1 MQGLR
6 IPGRRAIKRT
16 GQGTAVKPQRQPA
29 DRPLRARRLLV
40 IYNPVAGRRSVR
52 RLHRILAHC
61 RRLGAVVV
69 LRETTARGDAETFA
83 REACEGAFDAV
94 VAAGG
99 DGTIN
104 EVVNGLGDADLPL
117 AILPLG
123 TGNVLANEI
132 GLPRNAARLAALA
145 ALGEARPVWTAA
157 VGARRFLMMAGIG
170 FDAAVV
176 AGIDEGLKR
185 RIGKLAFV
193 KEILAQLWQ
202 HRDGDYRVRCDGI
215 DYRPASAVI
224 AKGRFYAGRFVL
236 APAARLDDPALHLVL
251 FMRSGRVAVLRYLI
265 AMLLGRVHRLPDV
278 RILRTSDL
286 SLSGPAGALVEA
298 DGDIVATLPAKIAL
312 ADRPLRLIQPG
323 STDRRSYFG
332 PSPPPRW
339 RRAAAMAWRVASGW
353 AATAPHSA
361 ANSRRNP

>member
-1 MQGLR
+1 M
-6 IPGRRAIKRT
+6 
-16 GQGTAVKPQRQPA
+16 KPEREPA
-29 DRPLRARRLLV
+29 DRPL
-40 IYNPVAGRRSVR
+40 

-69 LRETTARGDAETFA
+69 LRETTARGDAEAFA
-83 REACEGAFDAV
+83 REAGDGVFDAV

-104 EVVNGLGDADLPL
+104 EVVNGLGEADLPL

-132 GLPRNAARLAALA
+132 GLPRDAARLAALA
-145 ALGEARPVWTAA
+145 ALGEARPVWTAS
-157 VGARRFLMMAGIG
+157 VGGRRFLMMAGIG

-202 HRDGDYRVRCDGI
+202 HRDGRYRVSCGGV
-215 DYRPASAVI
+215 DYLPASAVI

-251 FMRSGRVAVLRYLI
+251 FMRSGRVAVLRYLL
-265 AMLLGRVHRLPDV
+265 AMLLGRVHLLPDV
-278 RILRTSDL
+278 RILRTADL
-286 SLSGPAGALVEA
+286 RLSGPEGALVEA
-298 DGDIVATLPAKIAL
+298 DGDIVATLPATIAL

-323 STDRRSYFG
+323 LAEARPYSE
-332 PSPPPRW
+332 PSSLPRW
-339 RRAAAMAWRVASGW
+339 RRASAIARRVALGW

-361 ANSRRNP
+361 ASSRRNP